1 MLNPL
6 EKLLIV
12 TELFVLLFRIVIA
25 LSYSTKF
32 SLRRIWTVIW
42 HTTSSFRVLIK
53 RNESLFALIMTID
66 IETSYFSKLKIY
78 ESGGNPERRDRDVVK
93 YQVLGYVPSTKVLS
107 LFLFTKFCHW
117 LWGWDGSF
125 FVSDLILTLLSI
137 YLLSIIFVIIF
148 MVSAMCV
155 NGSFKLTKMPS
166 IFRFIHP

>member
-107 LFLFTKFCHW
+107 LFLFTKFCH
-117 LWGWDGSF
+117 
-125 FVSDLILTLLSI
+125 
-137 YLLSIIFVIIF
+137 
-148 MVSAMCV
+148 
-155 NGSFKLTKMPS
+155 
-166 IFRFIHP
+166 